1 MVSEWLLA
9 LFCWRDSMRS
19 TYVLLG
25 LGGMLLLLDATL
37 VRNNNCIKNWI
48 QICALFHELAYI
60 MTCNLNQTRISE
72 PWRKFNQSYKKSVY
86 ICVHLSSV
94 KSIKIS
100 HINFGTLKSWVLFD
114 TKNSILFV
122 SLLRGGGWSNS
133 MQETG
138 SDHIA
143 TPPLMVKDGCHIYDY
158 DTYSWNKKSGK
169 NIHWK

>member
-122 SLLRGGGWSNS
+122 SLLRGGGLKQFHARNRQWSHCNTTINGQRRVS
-133 MQETG
+133 HLWLRHLFM
-138 SDHIA
+138 
-143 TPPLMVKDGCHIYDY
+143 K
-158 DTYSWNKKSGK
+158 
-169 NIHWK
+169 